1 MIIHQPFY
9 LEDHPK
15 VLAAKSQLAVTR
27 VCWSSKDNAMSQV
40 LEDWFPLKMAYFQ
53 GRTVNLGRLTNTTI
67 QVSPSV
73 RFHLYPLILL
83 VMCAHSYSYDP
94 DYMIQIILISP
105 SPGVLYTPP
114 PLHTFFVMYEH
125 RGGHRRF
132 EKVNLHIACEKYEA
146 HGGTVFPHGLHTL
159 TQ

>member
-1 MIIHQPFY
+1 MDYAWRFK
-9 LEDHPK
+9 L
-15 VLAAKSQLAVTR
+15 
-27 VCWSSKDNAMSQV
+27 SKKWELV
-40 LEDWFPLKMAYFQ
+40 KIECLQ
-53 GRTVNLGRLTNTTI
+53 GVYANNSELPPDITFI
-67 QVSPSV
+67 
-73 RFHLYPLILL
+73 FIYILYNYI
-83 VMCAHSYSYDP
+83 S
-94 DYMIQIILISP
+94 SP